1 MLYLRTAYGTFI
13 NAGSIVELTQ
23 HGDQPEVWVA
33 IRSDGQEVPLARYY
47 SAPGRIEREL
57 PHLLPRREAVVLP
70 SRHAS
75 RAAAVPAADC
85 SAAVCCC
92 ASV

>member
-1 MLYLRTAYGTFI
+1 MRYLRTANGTFI
-13 NAGSIVELTQ
+13 KVGSIVELTR

-47 SAPGRIEREL
+47 SAPGRVEREL
-57 PHLLPRREAVVLP
+57 PHLLPAREPVVPP

-75 RAAAVPAADC
+75 RAAAVPAAGC
-85 SAAVCCC
+85 SAAVCC
-92 ASV
+92 AGV